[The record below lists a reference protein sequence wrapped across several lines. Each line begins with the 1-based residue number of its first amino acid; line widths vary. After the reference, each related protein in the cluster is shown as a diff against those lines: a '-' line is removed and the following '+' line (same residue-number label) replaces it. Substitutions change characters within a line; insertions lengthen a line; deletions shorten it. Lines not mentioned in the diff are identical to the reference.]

1 MNGETKGSGGAGRDG
16 RAEGAGSGGEPEGRT
31 QDGGARGPLAGL
43 RVLELGQ
50 LIAGPFAG
58 RMLADFGADVIK
70 VEPPARAGSEGGD
83 PLRKWRKLHPD
94 DPGGTSL
101 WWYVQARNKR
111 SISLDLRNA
120 DGQRIARELAARSDV
135 VLENFRPG
143 ALEKWGLGYDVLSKD
158 NPGLILLRLSGYGQS
173 GPYRDRPGFGAIAE
187 SMGGM
192 RHVTGFPDRP
202 PVRMNLS
209 IGDSLAAL
217 HGLIGVLMALHHR
230 RESGRGQVIDVALYE
245 AVFNLM
251 ESTLPEY
258 GRYGIVRERTG
269 TNLTGI
275 VPSNTYP
282 TADGRHIVIGGN
294 GDSIFKRLMRAIGRD
309 DLADDPSLAANAG
322 RAARTQEIDDAIAQ
336 WTSSHSLEAALEVMA
351 KAEVPSGR
359 IYSVADMMEDPQ
371 YLARGMIERASL
383 PDGTPIAMPGVVPKF
398 SETPGG
404 MRWTGPTLG
413 EHTDEVLGELGY
425 DEEAVGRLRASGAV

>member
-1 MNGETKGSGGAGRDG
+1 MGATMEDEASRGSRGDAARREAAGDDAGR
-16 RAEGAGSGGEPEGRT
+16 RPAPPH
-31 QDGGARGPLAGL
+31 GPLAGL

-70 VEPPARAGSEGGD
+70 VEPPARDGGVGGD

-111 SISLDLRNA
+111 SMTLDLRHP
-120 DGQRIARELAARSDV
+120 DGQRIARELAARSDIV
-135 VLENFRPG
+135 IENFRPG
-143 ALEKWGLGYDVLSKD
+143 ALERWGLGYEALSKD
-158 NPGLILLRLSGYGQS
+158 NPGLILLRLSGYGQT

-187 SMGGM
+187 SMGGL
-192 RHVTGFPDRP
+192 RYVTGFPDRP
-202 PVRMNLS
+202 PVRLNLS

-230 RESGRGQVIDVALYE
+230 RETGRGQVVDVALYE

-258 GRYGIVRERTG
+258 DRYGIVRERTG

-309 DLADDPSLAANAG
+309 DLADDPSLAHNAG
-322 RAARTQEIDDAIAQ
+322 RAARAQEIDDAIAQ
-336 WTSSHSLEAALEVMA
+336 WTSSRSLESALEVMA
-351 KAEVPSGR
+351 QAEVPSGR
-359 IYSVADMMEDPQ
+359 IFSAADMVDDPQ
-371 YLARGMIERASL
+371 YLARGMIERTTL
-383 PDGTPIAMPGVVPKF
+383 PDGTPLAVPGVVPKF

-404 MRWTGPTLG
+404 MRWVGPELG
-413 EHTDEVLGELGY
+413 EHTAEVLGELGY
-425 DEEAVGRLRASGAV
+425 DEQAVARLRASGAV